1 MNIVDRRRAL
11 EEAGQAHAAPEKVS
25 APVFAGPGSFFLA
38 TDKVQVKY
46 EMLRAH
52 ALDGISVTTAAATH
66 GYSRAAFYL
75 AVTAF
80 ERAGMLGLLD
90 DRPGRRGPLKLTP
103 AIVEFLAAAP
113 VGASGADLTHEVAR
127 LFGVDLHRR
136 TVERARR
143 R

>member
-1 MNIVDRRRAL
+1 MKDVDRRRAI
-11 EEAGQAHAAPEKVS
+11 EEAGLAHSARERVRAPMFT
-25 APVFAGPGSFFLA
+25 APGSFFLA

-52 ALDGISVTTAAATH
+52 AIEGVSATSAAATH

-80 ERAGMLGLLD
+80 ERAGMVGLMD
-90 DRPGRRGPLKLTP
+90 ERAGRRGPLKLTP
-103 AIVEFLAAAP
+103 AIMEFLAAAP
-113 VGASGADLTHEVAR
+113 ASTSGADLAREVTEQ
-127 LFGVDLHRR
+127 FGVELHRR